1 MQTQRADLWTQWG
14 EEKAGQTEKVTWH
27 CTSMYKTD
35 RYFPG
40 SCCTGKKLSLVLC
53 DDLEVWRRGGEAQ
66 EGEDICIYTQ
76 LIHFVVQQKPTQCCK
91 AITLQFLKIEI
102 KKIKLSC
109 WQRVSSLVGL
119 FYCQWYNNTYK
130 KGGQELW
137 KERAFWHDNGSRM
150 ICSIFLDENS
160 RI

>member
-53 DDLEVWRRGGEAQ
+53 DDLEVWMGG
-66 EGEDICIYTQ
+66 G
-76 LIHFVVQQKPTQCCK
+76 
-91 AITLQFLKIEI
+91 
-102 KKIKLSC
+102 
-109 WQRVSSLVGL
+109 
-119 FYCQWYNNTYK
+119 
-130 KGGQELW
+130 KGGSRWRGYMHNYDWFTYYVNIMCMLYGRKQHSIVKKFFKENQSHVFIGQQPFRASSPLVCHVNTVLPELAHGACPVLFNSC
-137 KERAFWHDNGSRM
+137 RD
-150 ICSIFLDENS
+150 SIVGMEHSWLNNHL
-160 RI
+160 